1 MSFEHVNKQLSTE
14 KGFKN
19 MANNLEQVLFVWDLI
34 MMQNCIL
41 TGRTSCSCFQFF
53 GSVSN
58 QINICH
64 QIKANGVDMG
74 F

>member
-1 MSFEHVNKQLSTE
+1 MSFEHVNKQLSTGE
-14 KGFKN
+14 RVQEYGQQSGTGFVCVGFDYDAKLHLDRKN
-19 MANNLEQVLFVWDLI
+19 FLFVL
-34 MMQNCIL
+34 
-41 TGRTSCSCFQFF
+41 SVF

>member
-1 MSFEHVNKQLSTE
+1 
-14 KGFKN
+14 
-19 MANNLEQVLFVWDLI
+19 MANNPGTGFVCVGFDSVAKLHLDRKNFLFVL
-34 MMQNCIL
+34 
-41 TGRTSCSCFQFF
+41 SVF

-64 QIKANGVDMG
+64 QIEANGVDMG